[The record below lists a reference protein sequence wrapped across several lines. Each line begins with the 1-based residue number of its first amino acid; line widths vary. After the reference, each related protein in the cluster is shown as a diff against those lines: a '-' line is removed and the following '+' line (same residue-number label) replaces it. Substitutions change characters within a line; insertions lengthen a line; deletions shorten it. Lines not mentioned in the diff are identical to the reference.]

1 MKNDRVHMSSNV
13 MIREIQA
20 RDLPDVAAVHMLA
33 FPESALTLLGTEA
46 VRRYYEWQLVG
57 PHDVVA
63 LSAMLDSELVGFC
76 FGGIFRGAMSGFVR
90 KNRKF
95 LIGHVLAHPYL
106 VRNPIFRNRL
116 ATGARV
122 LKSHAKPAAPA
133 PGPSNRSLNHF
144 GILAIAVH
152 PQRQGLGIGKVLM
165 AEAEAVA
172 RRQGFQEMDLTV
184 NPTNLQAVE
193 FYERLNWTRFSKD
206 TVWKGQMKKSLA
218 S

>member
-1 MKNDRVHMSSNV
+1 MSTDV
-13 MIREIQA
+13 FIRTLEA
-20 RDLPDVAAVHMLA
+20 KDLREVAMVHMLA
-33 FPESALTLLGTEA
+33 FPDSALTMLGTEA

-57 PHDVVA
+57 PHEVVA
-63 LSAMLDSELVGFC
+63 LSARVNSELVGFC

-90 KNRKF
+90 KNRMF

-106 VRNPIFRNRL
+106 VRNPIFRDRL
-116 ATGARV
+116 AAGARV
-122 LKSHAKPAAPA
+122 LKSQAKPQASAP
-133 PGPSNRSLNHF
+133 PPPSQNLNHF

-165 AEAEAVA
+165 AEAEDVA

-184 NPTNLQAVE
+184 NPGNRQAVE
-193 FYERLNWTRFSKD
+193 FYERLNWIRFSKD
-206 TVWKGQMKKSLA
+206 SVWKGQMKKSLA